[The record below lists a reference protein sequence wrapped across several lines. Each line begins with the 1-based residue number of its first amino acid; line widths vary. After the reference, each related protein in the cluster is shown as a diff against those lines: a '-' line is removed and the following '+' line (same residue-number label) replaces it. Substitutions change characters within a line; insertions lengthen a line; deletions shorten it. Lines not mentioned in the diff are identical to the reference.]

1 MTRSSA
7 VTTTALREPVWNG
20 ARDFSEPFHDGAL
33 GRGDDTQFGEEN
45 RLGASTALS
54 ESFEAVRGFCA
65 AVGRGGDALF
75 GGENG
80 LENGVG
86 AGETVLGKCGAK
98 GAVFGKCTAE

>member
-1 MTRSSA
+1 
-7 VTTTALREPVWNG
+7 
-20 ARDFSEPFHDGAL
+20 
-33 GRGDDTQFGEEN
+33 
-45 RLGASTALS
+45 
-54 ESFEAVRGFCA
+54 
-65 AVGRGGDALF
+65 VGRGGDALF